1 VRLRTSGIVAALL
14 VLAGC
19 AAPSTGEPQTAA
31 PALGF
36 PVTIEHAL
44 GTTTIPAPPTRIV
57 ALSYEEDVL
66 SQVGVATVGRTENYY
81 APGSLYPWQEG
92 AVDPGVVPLGGMDG
106 LDLEKVAAL
115 QPDLVL
121 ATNFYQLDSVYEGLS
136 AIAPTVGYRTGWGE
150 ATWQDTARVIGRAV
164 GKEAEVEQRISE
176 VDGSVAALAA
186 ELPGLAGKTFSSV
199 FYHDAGQFTVDTN
212 PEGHTAKLL
221 GQLGMV
227 MSPRIV
233 AEVANRSLGAEQVGM
248 IDADLVRLGFATD
261 ALRAELTARPLFQAV
276 PAVRDGRVFESD
288 VFGATAGN
296 NPTLLNVPWQ
306 LERQRAVLERVA
318 AGGGAPGATSGH

>member
-1 VRLRTSGIVAALL
+1 MSGLVAALL
-14 VLAGC
+14 IVAGC
-19 AAPSTGEPQTAA
+19 SAAPSTEVPSEAA
-31 PALGF
+31 SASGF

-57 ALSYEEDVL
+57 ALSFEEDVL
-66 SQVGVATVGRTENYY
+66 GQVGVAVVGRTENYY

-92 AVDPGVVPLGGMDG
+92 HVDPAIVPLGGDE

-115 QPDLVL
+115 APDLIL
-121 ATNFYQLDSVYEGLS
+121 ATNYYQLPDAYESLS

-164 GKEAEVEQRISE
+164 GKEAEVEQRIRE

-186 ELPGLAGKTFSSV
+186 ELPGLSGKTFSSV
-199 FYHDAGQFTVDTN
+199 FYHDAGRFTVDTN

-227 MSPRIV
+227 MSPRVV
-233 AEVANRSLGAEQVGM
+233 AEVVNRSLGAEQVGL
-248 IDADLVRLGFATD
+248 IDADLVRLGYASGQ
-261 ALRAELTARPLFQAV
+261 LRAQLTASPLFQAV

-296 NPTLLNVPWQ
+296 NPTMLNVPWQ
-306 LERQRAVLERVA
+306 LEQQRAVLERVA
-318 AGGGAPGATSGH
+318 RS

>member
-1 VRLRTSGIVAALL
+1 VTVGLKISGIVAALL
-14 VLAGC
+14 VVAGC
-19 AAPSTGEPQTAA
+19 AVPSSTTAPAEAA
-31 PALGF
+31 PAPGF

-44 GTTTIPAPPTRIV
+44 GTTTIPAQPTRIV
-57 ALSYEEDVL
+57 ALSFEEDVL

-81 APGSLYPWQEG
+81 APGALHPWQEG
-92 AVDPGVVPLGGMDG
+92 VVDPAVVPLGGPDG
-106 LDLEKVAAL
+106 LDLEKMATLA
-115 QPDLVL
+115 PDLIL
-121 ATNFYQLDSVYEGLS
+121 ATNYYGLDSEYEGLS

-164 GKEAEVEQRISE
+164 GKEADVEQRINE

-186 ELPGLAGKTFSSV
+186 ELPGLSGKTFSSV
-199 FYHDAGQFTVDTN
+199 FHHDAGQFTVDTN

-233 AEVANRSLGAEQVGM
+233 AEVVNRSLGAEQVGM
-248 IDADLVRLGFATD
+248 IDADLVRLGYATD
-261 ALRAELTARPLFQAV
+261 TLRTELIASPLFQAV

-296 NPTLLNVPWQ
+296 NPTMLNVPWQ
-306 LERQRAVLERVA
+306 LEQQRAVLERVA
-318 AGGGAPGATSGH
+318 GS

>member
-1 VRLRTSGIVAALL
+1 VRGPVAG
-14 VLAGC
+14 VGDTGAG
-19 AAPSTGEPQTAA
+19 AW
-31 PALGF
+31 F
-36 PVTIEHAL
+36 PGHDRARPRQHDD
-44 GTTTIPAPPTRIV
+44 PAPPTRIV
-57 ALSYEEDVL
+57 ALSFEEDVL
-66 SQVGVATVGRTENYY
+66 SQVGVAVVGRTENYY

-92 AVDPGVVPLGGMDG
+92 EVDPAVVPLGGNE
-106 LDLEKVAAL
+106 LDLEKVATLA
-115 QPDLVL
+115 PDLIL
-121 ATNFYQLDSVYEGLS
+121 ATNYYELETVYEGLS
-136 AIAPTVGYRTGWGE
+136 AIAPTVAYRTGWGE

-164 GKEAEVEQRISE
+164 GKEAEVEQRIGE

-186 ELPGLAGKTFSSV
+186 ELPGLSGKTFSAV
-199 FYHDAGQFTVDTN
+199 FYHDAGQFSVDTN

-233 AEVANRSLGAEQVGM
+233 AEVQNRALGAEQVGF
-248 IDADLVRLGFATD
+248 IDADLVRLGYASD
-261 ALRAELTARPLFQAV
+261 ELRAQLTASPLFQAV

-306 LERQRAVLERVA
+306 LEQQRAVLERVA
-318 AGGGAPGATSGH
+318 AS

>member
-1 VRLRTSGIVAALL
+1 VRVR
-14 VLAGC
+14 
-19 AAPSTGEPQTAA
+19 
-31 PALGF
+31 
-36 PVTIEHAL
+36 
-44 GTTTIPAPPTRIV
+44 
-57 ALSYEEDVL
+57 
-66 SQVGVATVGRTENYY
+66 N
-81 APGSLYPWQEG
+81 APGTLYPWQEG
-92 AVDPGVVPLGGMDG
+92 EVEPRVVPLGGPNG
-106 LDLEKVAAL
+106 LDLEKVASL
-115 QPDLVL
+115 QPDLIL
-121 ATNFYQLDSVYEGLS
+121 ATNYYELENVYEGLS

-150 ATWQDTARVIGRAV
+150 ATWQDTSRVIGRAI

-212 PEGHTAKLL
+212 PEGHTAKQL

-233 AEVANRSLGAEQVGM
+233 AEVVNRSLGAEQMGL
-248 IDADLVRLGFATD
+248 IDADLVRLGYASD
-261 ALRAELTARPLFQAV
+261 ELRAQLTASPLFQAL
-276 PAVRDGRVFESD
+276 PAVRDGRVCESD

-318 AGGGAPGATSGH
+318 AAF